1 MNIEEFREYCLS
13 KPGVTE
19 ELPFGNST
27 LVFKVLG
34 KVFALTSLSSEVF
47 SVNLKCDPEKA
58 IQLRET
64 YDSVKPGY
72 HMNKQHWNT
81 VHVNSSISRGE
92 FCNWINDSYNLVV
105 AKLTKAQQQ
114 SLAGEPL

>member
-1 MNIEEFREYCLS
+1 MNIEEFREYCMNKS
-13 KPGVTE
+13 GVTE
-19 ELPFGNST
+19 ELPFGEST

-34 KVFALTSLSSEVF
+34 KIFALTSLDSEVF
-47 SVNLKCDPEKA
+47 SVNLKCEPEKA

-64 YDSVKPGY
+64 YASVKPGY

-81 VHVNSSISRGE
+81 VYVNGSISRSE
-92 FCNWINDSYNLVV
+92 LCEWINDSYSLVV

-114 SLAGEPL
+114 SLANVPL